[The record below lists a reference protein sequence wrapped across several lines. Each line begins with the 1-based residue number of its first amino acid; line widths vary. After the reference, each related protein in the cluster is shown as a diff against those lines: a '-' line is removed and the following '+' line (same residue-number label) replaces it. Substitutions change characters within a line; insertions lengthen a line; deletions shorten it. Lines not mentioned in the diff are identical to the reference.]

1 MADRAPLRPGPDST
15 TDLVLHKGGGSRAW
29 VVPIVLTGAAKSL
42 LVPVALGAITGAVA
56 VFALVTGTDAA
67 TVGQVVLGIA
77 AVEAA
82 LAAPLIVWMELDTVR
97 RLRFAPAQAP
107 TRFRTVRAAR
117 PGPWQPITQLCGI
130 RLEQRVTEPYP
141 GDQQPVTEQLTVRV
155 RPRRRRTEVDPAR
168 PHLAAAAV
176 RGPHR
181 AARPRRGT
189 GRAGH
194 RTHRPGPPV
203 ARARLDRRRLGL
215 RQLRRLLGRGLTSP
229 PRRRR
234 GFVEDGPYLRA
245 LVRRVGSAVVGS
257 SGQGWRG

>member
-15 TDLVLHKGGGSRAW
+15 TDLVLHEGGGSRAW

-82 LAAPLIVWMELDTVR
+82 LAAPLTVWIELTTVR

-130 RLEQRVTEPYP
+130 GLEHRVTEPYP
-141 GDQQPVTEQLTVRV
+141 GDQQPATEQLTVRFDLAGDELKWT
-155 RPRRRRTEVDPAR
+155 PPA
-168 PHLAAAAV
+168 
-176 RGPHR
+176 
-181 AARPRRGT
+181 
-189 GRAGH
+189 
-194 RTHRPGPPV
+194 
-203 ARARLDRRRLGL
+203 
-215 RQLRRLLGRGLTSP
+215 LTSP
-229 PRRRR
+229 QRLYEALTALLGPAGVRVELVTERTVRARPSR
-234 GFVEDGPYLRA
+234 GPGWTGG
-245 LVRRVGSAVVGS
+245 GSAS
-257 SGQGWRG
+257 ANSGGFSGGG